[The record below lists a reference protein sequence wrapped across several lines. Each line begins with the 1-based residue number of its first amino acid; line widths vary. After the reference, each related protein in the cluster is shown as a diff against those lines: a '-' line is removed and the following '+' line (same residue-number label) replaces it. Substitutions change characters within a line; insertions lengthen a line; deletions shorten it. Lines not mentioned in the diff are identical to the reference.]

1 MRRFLFLLGPITL
14 LVLTACGSGEQ
25 SSDSTSPKPPSTD
38 VDAIHAVDF
47 SQDPAT
53 KDLISR
59 IGTGRVAREAI
70 VYADLTGDQKD
81 EAIVPITSDGTL
93 GNVAF
98 IVHTMSSGSPSAILT
113 RTMDRSAASGL
124 RTSVEDGQLKETVGV
139 MGPSD
144 PLCCPSE
151 LRTTSF
157 RWDGSK
163 LQVQNETT
171 TKQATP
177 KN

>member
-1 MRRFLFLLGPITL
+1 MRRFLFLIAPMAFL
-14 LVLTACGSGEQ
+14 LLAACGSSEQ
-25 SSDSTSPKPPSTD
+25 SSDSTSPKPPSAD

-47 SQDPAT
+47 AQESAT
-53 KDLISR
+53 KDLISKV
-59 IGTGRVAREAI
+59 GSGRVAQEAI

-81 EAIVPITSDGTL
+81 EAIVPITSEGTL
-93 GNVAF
+93 GNVAY
-98 IVHTMSSGSPSAILT
+98 IVHTMASGSPSAILT

-124 RTSVEDGQLKETVGV
+124 RMTVEDGELIETVGV
-139 MGPSD
+139 MGPTD

-151 LRTTSF
+151 LRSTTF

-171 TKQATP
+171 TKQTSP